1 MAAFSIQEAHDF
13 SAFAA
18 QTLERLARASA
29 SLSEQEE
36 ADVAAEQSWLAFSS
50 ERVETALAG
59 VRAAL
64 EEAQPLPEFA
74 SQRKVNR
81 EELANAWA
89 DAVEAVFDTIVANVS
104 ANGPL
109 VEALFPHQRFATLRK
124 PGNSAQNF
132 WKEFE
137 RRADS
142 SYVKRLCADPD
153 YEFLAPLLE
162 KARESEQRVRE
173 LVTPK
178 PLPEDEQLVLRE
190 KVSIAVEQL
199 ELAVRQA
206 RSLVDAAFART
217 PALVS
222 ELGLDAKPKRK
233 TQRAEKPV
241 LAAN

>member
-1 MAAFSIQEAHDF
+1 MSAFSIQDAHDF

-18 QTLERLARASA
+18 QTSERLAQASA
-29 SLSEQEE
+29 SLSEQE
-36 ADVAAEQSWLAFSS
+36 ADTAREQSWLAFAT
-50 ERVETALAG
+50 ERVSAALEG

-74 SQRKVNR
+74 KERKVNR

-89 DAVEAVFDTIVANVS
+89 DAVESVFDTIVANVS

-142 SYVKRLCADPD
+142 SYVKRLCADPE
-153 YEFLAPLLE
+153 YAFLPPLLE
-162 KARESEQRVRE
+162 KARESEERVRE

-178 PLPEDEQLVLRE
+178 PIPEEEQNVLRE
-190 KVSIAVEQL
+190 RVSAAVAQL
-199 ELAVRQA
+199 ELALRQT
-206 RSLVDAAFART
+206 RSLAEAAFVRT
-217 PALVS
+217 PALVN

-233 TQRAEKPV
+233 TVRAEKPAIV
-241 LAAN
+241 PN

>member
-1 MAAFSIQEAHDF
+1 MAGFSIQDAHDF

-18 QTLERLARASA
+18 QTLERLAQASA
-29 SLSEQEE
+29 TLSEQE
-36 ADVAAEQSWLAFSS
+36 ADVAAEKGWLAFATD
-50 ERVETALAG
+50 RIGTALEG
-59 VRAAL
+59 VRTAL

-74 SQRKVNR
+74 SLRKVNR

-142 SYVKRLCADPD
+142 SYVKRLCSDPD
-153 YEFLAPLLE
+153 YAFLSPLLE
-162 KARESEQRVRE
+162 KARESEERVRE

-178 PLPEDEQLVLRE
+178 PLPEAEQLVLRE
-190 KVSIAVEQL
+190 KVSAAVEQL
-199 ELAVRQA
+199 ELAIRQT

-222 ELGLDAKPKRK
+222 ELGLDAKLKRK
-233 TQRAEKPV
+233 TPRAEKNV
-241 LAAN
+241 AAAN

>member
-1 MAAFSIQEAHDF
+1 MSVFSIQDAQDF

-18 QTLERLARASA
+18 QTLERLAHASA
-29 SLSEQEE
+29 RLSEDE
-36 ADVAAEQSWLAFSS
+36 ADMAAERGFIAFAT
-50 ERVETALAG
+50 ERVSAALEA
-59 VRAAL
+59 VCVAL

-81 EELANAWA
+81 EALANAWA
-89 DAVEAVFDTIVANVS
+89 DAVEAVFDAIVANVS

-137 RRADS
+137 RRAES
-142 SYVKRLCADPD
+142 SYVKRLCADPE
-153 YEFLAPLLE
+153 YAFLPPLLE
-162 KARESEQRVRE
+162 RARESEQRVRE

-178 PLPEDEQLVLRE
+178 PIPEEEQLVFRE
-190 KVSIAVEQL
+190 KVSAAVAKL

-206 RSLVDAAFART
+206 RSLAEAAFAHAPGT
-217 PALVS
+217 VT

-233 TQRAEKPV
+233 LARVEKMGTP
-241 LAAN
+241 APN